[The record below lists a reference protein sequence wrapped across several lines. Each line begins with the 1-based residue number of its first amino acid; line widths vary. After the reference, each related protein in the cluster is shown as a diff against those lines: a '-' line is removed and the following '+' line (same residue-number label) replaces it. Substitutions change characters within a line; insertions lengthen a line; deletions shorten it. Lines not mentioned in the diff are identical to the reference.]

1 MICKHQVQLG
11 MFTVSNTLKK
21 IHVEGGVL
29 DLNNVT
35 QASDAINDAWHDNA
49 TIFKVKGL
57 EAVDQAIGQLARLL
71 NEGDS
76 SSFSKPPSKNN

>member
-1 MICKHQVQLG
+1 
-11 MFTVSNTLKK
+11 
-21 IHVEGGVL
+21 
-29 DLNNVT
+29 
-35 QASDAINDAWHDNA
+35 AIDDAWHDNA

-76 SSFSKPPSKNN
+76 SSFSKPPSKNNWVIGSSLGKKWHAFADDTFVPDSTKQQWGKQI